1 MSSLIHGIFEQTP
14 GNHLNGSGCNKCI
27 KDSEKYT
34 TDEFIVQA
42 KQIHGDKYNYDKV
55 NYINNKTKVIIVC
68 NKHDEAYEFECQPS
82 NFLQNHGCPK
92 CADLTNAYTQH
103 KFIELAKN
111 KHGDKYDYSDVKY
124 INSYTKVSIKCKEH
138 GNFMQEP
145 STHYEGGGC
154 RHCAINKLKYIST
167 VRKPRVHVK
176 NASESKLKYTK
187 EDFIN
192 LANKI
197 HKNKYNYS
205 DVNYINS
212 KTKVL
217 INCTDHGQF
226 AQLPSAHLGG
236 GQGCMTCSRIKQ
248 TYTTDDFIK
257 LAKKMHGDKY
267 DYTDTIYVNSYTKV
281 SVNCTK
287 TNHGIFLQNPHNH
300 MAGQGCPKCNE
311 SKGEQQIAKY
321 LDDYKINFV
330 RQKKY
335 DECKNK
341 ICLPF
346 DFYLTDFNILI
357 EYDGIGHFSPIEA
370 FGGVNAF
377 EYRQRND
384 TIKNKFVQDNNIK
397 LLRIKYNEKINK
409 KLDELIDF
417 IKNNIT

>member
-1 MSSLIHGIFEQTP
+1 
-14 GNHLNGSGCNKCI
+14 
-27 KDSEKYT
+27 
-34 TDEFIVQA
+34 
-42 KQIHGDKYNYDKV
+42 
-55 NYINNKTKVIIVC
+55 
-68 NKHDEAYEFECQPS
+68 
-82 NFLQNHGCPK
+82 
-92 CADLTNAYTQH
+92 
-103 KFIELAKN
+103 
-111 KHGDKYDYSDVKY
+111 
-124 INSYTKVSIKCKEH
+124 
-138 GNFMQEP
+138 
-145 STHYEGGGC
+145 
-154 RHCAINKLKYIST
+154 
-167 VRKPRVHVK
+167 
-176 NASESKLKYTK
+176 
-187 EDFIN
+187 
-192 LANKI
+192 
-197 HKNKYNYS
+197 
-205 DVNYINS
+205 
-212 KTKVL
+212 
-217 INCTDHGQF
+217 
-226 AQLPSAHLGG
+226 
-236 GQGCMTCSRIKQ
+236 
-248 TYTTDDFIK
+248 
-257 LAKKMHGDKY
+257 
-267 DYTDTIYVNSYTKV
+267 
-281 SVNCTK
+281 
-287 TNHGIFLQNPHNH
+287 